1 MTTRRRSLGCGCDSG
16 GPVTRTGL
24 GSTRDV
30 HERRA
35 HDHLRA
41 ANVALGLAL
50 NAQSCNDRVA
60 NALEAYANAV
70 AADVQLASAGGE
82 KPLGH
87 EIKIQAMT
95 ALASCIADRP
105 LERPRRRFELIQG
118 GKTRGRR

>member
-1 MTTRRRSLGCGCDSG
+1 MTMRRRSLGCGCDSG

-30 HERRA
+30 HQMRA

-41 ANVALGLAL
+41 ANVALGLAM

-70 AADVQLASAGGE
+70 AADVQLASAGE
-82 KPLGH
+82 KPAGDQ
-87 EIKIQAMT
+87 IGVRAMA

-105 LERPRRRFELIQG
+105 LERPRRKFELIQG